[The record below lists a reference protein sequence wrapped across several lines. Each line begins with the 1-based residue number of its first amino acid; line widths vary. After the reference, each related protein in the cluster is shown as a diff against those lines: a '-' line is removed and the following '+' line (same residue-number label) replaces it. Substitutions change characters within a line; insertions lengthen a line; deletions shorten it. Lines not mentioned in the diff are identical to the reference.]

1 MILRNPHRL
10 PLLLRFAPASLPLRL
25 PGRWSTAR
33 LLSTNA
39 LPAWLSGPLAGRV
52 YLRVLDRSH
61 HWRGGVLRQSGLAQ
75 HWRFLVLAAL
85 LSYATAWMGT
95 RAVMAG
101 FESTWTGVALEATR
115 HENQAL
121 RTRQEALREA
131 TEAALAA
138 AAGHS
143 AVTPARYR

>member
-1 MILRNPHRL
+1 MILHTYHRL
-10 PLLLRFAPASLPLRL
+10 PLLLRFSPASLPLHL
-25 PGRWSTAR
+25 HGRWSASR
-33 LLSTNA
+33 LLCTNA
-39 LPAWLSGPLAGRV
+39 LPSWLSGPSVGRA
-52 YLRVLDRSH
+52 LQRTGR
-61 HWRGGVLRQSGLAQ
+61 WIGGVARESALAQ

-95 RAVMAG
+95 RALMAG
-101 FESTWTGVALEATR
+101 FENNWTEVALEATR